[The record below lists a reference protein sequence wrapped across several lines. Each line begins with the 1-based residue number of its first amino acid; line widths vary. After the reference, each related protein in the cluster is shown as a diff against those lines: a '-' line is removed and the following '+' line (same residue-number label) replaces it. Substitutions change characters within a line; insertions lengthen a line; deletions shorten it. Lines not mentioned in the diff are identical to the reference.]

1 MLRACLACWPA
12 SSSGAAMPSEVACSR
27 AGREFTEPRMPG
39 CCPSA
44 QCPSGGLIGLP
55 TTLHRLASS
64 MGTELG
70 WPTCAVLRSPAQD
83 KS

>member
-1 MLRACLACWPA
+1 ML
-12 SSSGAAMPSEVACSR
+12 SEVACMR

-64 MGTELG
+64 IGTELG
-70 WPTCAVLRSPAQD
+70 RPTCAVLRSPAQNMT
-83 KS
+83 